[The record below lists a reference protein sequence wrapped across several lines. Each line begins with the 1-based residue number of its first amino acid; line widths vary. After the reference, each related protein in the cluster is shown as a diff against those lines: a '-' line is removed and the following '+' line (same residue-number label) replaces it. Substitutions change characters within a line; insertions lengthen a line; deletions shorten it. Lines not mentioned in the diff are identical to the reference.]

1 MSPLSLSR
9 RFKLQWILK
18 LVSLVLCIA
27 MVSCS
32 TQPTQAGGN
41 NQKVDSDFEAKVLQ
55 VVRNNPQVLIESVQ
69 AYQQKQAQEQQQQ
82 QQAFVQQMKTNPKSV
97 IGDSPSTG
105 AKEAKIVLLEF
116 SDFQCPYCAS
126 AHETLEKFMAAHQN
140 QVTLV
145 YKHLPLT
152 QIHPEAMPAAKASW
166 AAQQQGKFWEFQDA
180 LFENQQ
186 KLSEALYVETAKKLN
201 LDLKKFNQ
209 DRNSEAATQ
218 AIQKD
223 VEMAKKIGVTG
234 TPFLIMNGE
243 VVTDGAQLESLE
255 ATLKKVS
262 QS

>member
-1 MSPLSLSR
+1 
-9 RFKLQWILK
+9 
-18 LVSLVLCIA
+18 

>member
-1 MSPLSLSR
+1 
-9 RFKLQWILK
+9 
-18 LVSLVLCIA
+18 

-41 NQKVDSDFEAKVLQ
+41 NQSVDSDFEAKVLQ
-55 VVRNNPQVLIESVQ
+55 VIRNNPQVLIESVQ

-97 IGDSPSTG
+97 IGDSPTTG

-126 AHETLEKFMAAHQN
+126 AHETLKKFMAAHQN

-152 QIHPEAMPAAKASW
+152 QIHPEAMPAAKAAW

-180 LFENQQ
+180 LFVNQQ

-223 VEMAKKIGVTG
+223 VEMAEKIGVTG

-243 VVTDGAQLESLE
+243 VITDGAQLESLE